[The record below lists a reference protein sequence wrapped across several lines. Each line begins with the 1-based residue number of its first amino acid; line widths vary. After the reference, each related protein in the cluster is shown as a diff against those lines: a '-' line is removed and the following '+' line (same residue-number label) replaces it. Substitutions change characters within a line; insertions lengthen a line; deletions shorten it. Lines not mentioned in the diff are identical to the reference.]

1 MIPMV
6 REEGFEPITSLLIRL
21 AAPPIEL
28 LPYDII
34 SSSCELLVRMNV
46 RDATEE
52 IRKTL
57 DQHVI

>member
-34 SSSCELLVRMNV
+34 SSSCELLVCVNV
-46 RDATEE
+46 CDSAKE
-52 IRKTL
+52 IKFFFL
-57 DQHVI
+57 G

>member
-34 SSSCELLVRMNV
+34 SGSYELAVGVNI
-46 RDATEE
+46 RDSAKE
-52 IRKTL
+52 IKFFFL
-57 DQHVI
+57 G